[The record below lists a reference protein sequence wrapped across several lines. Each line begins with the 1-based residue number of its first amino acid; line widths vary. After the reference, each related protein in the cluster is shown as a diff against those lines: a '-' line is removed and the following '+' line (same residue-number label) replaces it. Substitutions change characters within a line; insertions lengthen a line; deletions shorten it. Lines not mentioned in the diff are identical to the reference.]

1 MDKKYCLVSVLTQRW
16 ELVTHAQ
23 ESDCHHIA
31 YGEGLMWDYVTE
43 RKLKLL
49 ATDITGMGK
58 GRASLDD
65 VLILNHSERKGAD
78 LKWRLLLS
86 GITDRDAGVAEN
98 MAIGVRARM
107 HQICQNGKR

>member
-1 MDKKYCLVSVLTQRW
+1 MDKKYCFVSVLIQRW

-49 ATDITGMGK
+49 ATDTTGMGK

-65 VLILNHSERKGAD
+65 VLILYFF
-78 LKWRLLLS
+78 
-86 GITDRDAGVAEN
+86 IF
-98 MAIGVRARM
+98 I
-107 HQICQNGKR
+107 